1 MTLYA
6 GLISLIFFYMLK
18 HMDRF
23 RISETIEVAGMD
35 ILDNGIG
42 LDEKILDTKV
52 TKRQILHLGNKQ
64 RKTRAKY
71 GMRVKDYW

>member
-1 MTLYA
+1 
-6 GLISLIFFYMLK
+6 
-18 HMDRF
+18 MDRF

-52 TKRQILHLGNKQ
+52 TKRQVLHLGKKQ

-71 GMRVKDYW
+71 GMRVKDY